1 MLSTARPS
9 PLRLAGFAATI
20 AGALLMGVGALLT
33 WATVGFRARAG
44 QPRDAGLDS
53 VIVGTDTWQGIA
65 MLAAA
70 VLVLVLV
77 MATRL
82 VGEPRTTRWL
92 ALSALAIAIGATLL
106 AAVTLA
112 RVQTEYRD
120 PGVEALARDVA
131 EQIGLPVD
139 AVTRQLERRR
149 AELVEIRTGPGMPVA
164 IAGGLLAALGTALVV
179 AWTRRRRLVAGV
191 ERDLE
196 RGTEREPE
204 RGAVERDLE
213 PGVERDLE
221 PGA

>member
-33 WATVGFRARAG
+33 WATVGFRATAG

-65 MLAAA
+65 VLAAA
-70 VLVLVLV
+70 ALVLVLV

-82 VGEPRTTRWL
+82 VGEPTTARWL
-92 ALSALAIAIGATLL
+92 ALAALAIAIAATLL

-120 PGVEALARDVA
+120 PGVEALARGVA
-131 EQIGLPVD
+131 EQVGLPVD

-164 IAGGLLAALGTALVV
+164 IAGGLIAALGTALVV

>member
-33 WATVGFRARAG
+33 WATVGFRATAG

-65 MLAAA
+65 VLAAA
-70 VLVLVLV
+70 ALVLVLV

-82 VGEPRTTRWL
+82 VGEPTTARLL
-92 ALSALAIAIGATLL
+92 ALAALAIAIAATLL

-120 PGVEALARDVA
+120 PGVEALARGVA
-131 EQIGLPVD
+131 EQVGLPVD

-196 RGTEREPE
+196 RGTGREPE

-213 PGVERDLE
+213 PG
-221 PGA
+221 A